1 MKQLLAIK
9 TIILLAIIAIIALSS
24 CSTSNLAHKPS
35 RREIREAM
43 SYSTSDYTMPR
54 IKNNTGVCS
63 KSNLCFHPE
72 N

>member
-1 MKQLLAIK
+1 MKQLLAI
-9 TIILLAIIAIIALSS
+9 ILVAATVSS

-54 IKNNTGVCS
+54 VKNNTGVCS